1 MPSPARDPLL
11 GRTIAQRY
19 RLISRLGE
27 GSVASVYLARHVL
40 IERLLAI
47 KIARPELGQDPLW
60 RERFLREGRAVN
72 RINHPNIV
80 EITDV
85 GEADGFVFLVM
96 EYVPGESLKQI
107 VERGPI
113 GWRRAAGIGLMV
125 ASALGRAHEM
135 GVVHRDLKPENVLV
149 VPRRG
154 GGDVAK
160 LTDFGVAKLMDAA
173 PLTIR
178 AGAEALYAPSG
189 ERAAAYFAPE
199 QRELGQADARAD
211 LYALGVVLYEATTGE
226 LPTSER
232 SAVANVSDKSASRL
246 VGAPAFFDDVLA
258 TLLAKEPEDRPR
270 DGYEAADLLRR
281 ALERDAALSAIGP
294 LSEPPSGGRFSQ
306 RPPSGDVPDSG
317 APSRPGV
324 EGAPL
329 DRLAPL
335 CDGALDA
342 IEEHV
347 AIAEAEGRTL
357 SPAAREAL
365 DETRKLCATV
375 RAVSELV
382 ASDTRARE
390 SVLARGRAALLELGK
405 RFDEAAR
412 ERSKALGWAGTIAE
426 RTYQVEARRLS
437 GEHPVH
443 AVDVMVWEQAAL
455 EQEEDLARARAEG
468 LDAEMHA
475 LRAEIERRSESY
487 EHETRVV
494 SAALDGRIAALRS
507 IAADAARAAREVAG
521 LSGLGGDPFVAE
533 R

>member
-40 IERLLAI
+40 IDRLGAI
-47 KIARPELGQDPLW
+47 KIARPELGRDPLW
-60 RERFLREGRAVN
+60 RERFLREARAVN

-107 VERGPI
+107 VERGAI
-113 GWRRAAGIGLMV
+113 GWRRAAGIGLMI

-135 GVVHRDLKPENVLV
+135 GVVHRDLKPANVLV

-154 GGDVAK
+154 GGDIAK
-160 LTDFGVAKLMDAA
+160 LTDFGVAKLTDAA
-173 PLTIR
+173 PLTVR
-178 AGAEALYAPSG
+178 AGGEGSHAPSG
-189 ERAAAYFAPE
+189 ERAAAYAAPE
-199 QRELGQADARAD
+199 QRDLGEADARAD
-211 LYALGVVLYEATTGE
+211 IFSLGVVLYEATTGE
-226 LPTSER
+226 LPSSSSPR
-232 SAVANVSDKSASRL
+232 AAVD
-246 VGAPAFFDDVLA
+246 APAFFEDVLH
-258 TLLAKEPEDRPR
+258 TLLAIDPDDRPR

-281 ALERDAALSAIGP
+281 ALERDASLTSIPP
-294 LSEPPSGGRFSQ
+294 LSEPPSGARFSQ
-306 RPPSGDVPDSG
+306 RPPSGDAPESG
-317 APSRPGV
+317 AASRPGV

-329 DRLAPL
+329 DRLASI
-335 CDGALDA
+335 CDGALAEIDA
-342 IEEHV
+342 QID
-347 AIAEAEGRTL
+347 AFEADGGTID
-357 SPAAREAL
+357 PAARGAL

-390 SVLARGRAALLELGK
+390 SVLSRGRAALLELGK

-412 ERSKALGWAGTIAE
+412 EHSKALGWAGTIAE

-455 EQEEDLARARAEG
+455 EQEEDLTRERAAG
-468 LDAEMHA
+468 LTAEMHA
-475 LRAEIERRSESY
+475 LRVEIERRSEGY
-487 EHETRVV
+487 DHELRVV

-507 IAADAARAAREVAG
+507 IAADAARSARDAAALAG
-521 LSGLGGDPFVAE
+521 LPGDPFVTE